1 MKYIKEKI
9 KGSILNLKNWGVS
22 DYTDKGD
29 FDSAY
34 SSARKAGEKE
44 FMWNNKRYSTDIPNS
59 NMINK
64 YIANNIYPYGY
75 WNTPKSKFKIDY
87 DELMNLKYYNN
98 GIYTTDKKLNI
109 DDIKKITRNEK
120 GESAYDLYRSK
131 GKSSSPGYPK
141 DLDASYDALSI
152 FNNQPQ
158 KHNSFIESKYKPS
171 DSKNPNMKYYSFN
184 DKYSKQI
191 EDDLFLYNN
200 RGFINDKKN
209 KRQVTGSIIAGA
221 SLKDYQYSKGKDDRG
236 DYIAYYDINDYG
248 NILDV
253 IPNTNPFEIY
263 GRIYYKDYNGQNKRM
278 YYSDKELSELD
289 VNKKNFDTLALQRE
303 LSNRGYKLPKSTK
316 SDGTFDGIWGDEI
329 KNALLDYQINNY
341 AEGGK
346 LNNHTNINMKF
357 KEETKK
363 FKKGGKSSKEI
374 KEKASRKERKY
385 QKRSDAFNSALQNIE
400 NLRASGASASEIGV
414 AQGNLGRLQN
424 RLGADGLNRLR
435 EEQRTQAIARD
446 VANTQA
452 REAVQAARG
461 SFGSYRSP
469 QVNVVMPTRT
479 AQIAPVP
486 QITIQTNLANH
497 FKTRGE
503 AFNYAR
509 KQGWKIFTYDDGKGK
524 YKQFTTELEVPA
536 SGTAKQQGQQS
547 QNPQTETQ
555 EQGQSTNKNK
565 QFIYLGNRG
574 EPLLNRKFTYSIPNF
589 PILTNDLNLYRSFEG
604 YIPGPNAE
612 TDISNQKIE
621 NKIPNLKVDSIKD
634 VPSIPIVNSGNSA
647 ASTSEPKQ
655 YLTIGNHPSFFNK
668 KLITS
673 NRFLNQGLVS
683 PSIFF
688 KQGGTI
694 EKLQTGGWLSKILSR
709 LFTTAPN
716 PNEHR
721 VNENTTTIYEEG
733 TPFIGRPFEKRGITS
748 NGQTSSMYI
757 KNPNTSKA
765 DTTFYSPGYSKDPEL
780 YPEFTPQDIRSGN
793 KKGRGKESFMRK
805 FQSPEYFPHLKYQQ
819 GGAIEDLR
827 INDELKLEALFRYF
841 QAKGVPQEN
850 LIDPETG
857 SFNADYEE
865 EATKFFQTVGEDIAF
880 WSAYK
885 SAPDKTI
892 LEYVNSENPNMVEM
906 AKKGAKLKQLK
917 KYKKGNPI
925 KKCSCGCDMITSKE
939 AGGKLVS
946 KCACGCKN

>member
-1 MKYIKEKI
+1 MKYT
-9 KGSILNLKNWGVS
+9 KN
-22 DYTDKGD
+22 
-29 FDSAY
+29 
-34 SSARKAGEKE
+34 
-44 FMWNNKRYSTDIPNS
+44 
-59 NMINK
+59 
-64 YIANNIYPYGY
+64 
-75 WNTPKSKFKIDY
+75 
-87 DELMNLKYYNN
+87 
-98 GIYTTDKKLNI
+98 
-109 DDIKKITRNEK
+109 
-120 GESAYDLYRSK
+120 
-131 GKSSSPGYPK
+131 
-141 DLDASYDALSI
+141 
-152 FNNQPQ
+152 
-158 KHNSFIESKYKPS
+158 SKY
-171 DSKNPNMKYYSFN
+171 
-184 DKYSKQI
+184 
-191 EDDLFLYNN
+191 
-200 RGFINDKKN
+200 
-209 KRQVTGSIIAGA
+209 
-221 SLKDYQYSKGKDDRG
+221 
-236 DYIAYYDINDYG
+236 
-248 NILDV
+248 
-253 IPNTNPFEIY
+253 EI
-263 GRIYYKDYNGQNKRM
+263 
-278 YYSDKELSELD
+278 
-289 VNKKNFDTLALQRE
+289 
-303 LSNRGYKLPKSTK
+303 
-316 SDGTFDGIWGDEI
+316 
-329 KNALLDYQINNY
+329 
-341 AEGGK
+341 GGK
-346 LNNHTNINMKF
+346 LNNYTNINMKF
-357 KEETKK
+357 NIEKIKK

-374 KEKASRKERKY
+374 KEEARR
-385 QKRSDAFNSALQNIE
+385 N
-400 NLRASGASASEIGV
+400 
-414 AQGNLGRLQN
+414 
-424 RLGADGLNRLR
+424 
-435 EEQRTQAIARD
+435 QAIERA
-446 VANTQA
+446 AQA
-452 REAVQAARG
+452 RETVQAARG

-486 QITIQTNLANH
+486 QITPQTNLVNH
-497 FKTRGE
+497 FRTRGE

-509 KQGWKIFTYDDGKGK
+509 KQGWKTFTYDDGKGK
-524 YKQFTTELEVPA
+524 YKQFTTEVAVPD
-536 SGTAKQQGQQS
+536 SGTAKQQGQQGQQS

-892 LEYVNSENPNMVEM
+892 LEYVNSENPKMVEM

>member
-1 MKYIKEKI
+1 MEYT
-9 KGSILNLKNWGVS
+9 KN
-22 DYTDKGD
+22 
-29 FDSAY
+29 
-34 SSARKAGEKE
+34 
-44 FMWNNKRYSTDIPNS
+44 
-59 NMINK
+59 
-64 YIANNIYPYGY
+64 
-75 WNTPKSKFKIDY
+75 
-87 DELMNLKYYNN
+87 
-98 GIYTTDKKLNI
+98 
-109 DDIKKITRNEK
+109 
-120 GESAYDLYRSK
+120 
-131 GKSSSPGYPK
+131 
-141 DLDASYDALSI
+141 
-152 FNNQPQ
+152 
-158 KHNSFIESKYKPS
+158 SKY
-171 DSKNPNMKYYSFN
+171 
-184 DKYSKQI
+184 
-191 EDDLFLYNN
+191 
-200 RGFINDKKN
+200 
-209 KRQVTGSIIAGA
+209 
-221 SLKDYQYSKGKDDRG
+221 
-236 DYIAYYDINDYG
+236 
-248 NILDV
+248 
-253 IPNTNPFEIY
+253 EI
-263 GRIYYKDYNGQNKRM
+263 
-278 YYSDKELSELD
+278 
-289 VNKKNFDTLALQRE
+289 
-303 LSNRGYKLPKSTK
+303 
-316 SDGTFDGIWGDEI
+316 
-329 KNALLDYQINNY
+329 
-341 AEGGK
+341 GGK
-346 LNNHTNINMKF
+346 LNNYTNINMKF
-357 KEETKK
+357 NIEKIKK

-374 KEKASRKERKY
+374 KEEARR
-385 QKRSDAFNSALQNIE
+385 N
-400 NLRASGASASEIGV
+400 
-414 AQGNLGRLQN
+414 
-424 RLGADGLNRLR
+424 
-435 EEQRTQAIARD
+435 QAIERA
-446 VANTQA
+446 AQA
-452 REAVQAARG
+452 RETVQAARG

-469 QVNVVMPTRT
+469 QISVAMPTRT

-486 QITIQTNLANH
+486 QITPQTNLVNH
-497 FKTRGE
+497 FRTRGE

-509 KQGWKIFTYDDGKGK
+509 KQGWKTFTYDDGKGK
-524 YKQFTTELEVPA
+524 YKQFTTEVAVPD
-536 SGTAKQQGQQS
+536 SGTAKQQGQQGQQGQQS

-647 ASTSEPKQ
+647 ASTSIPIVNSGNFAASTSEPKQ

-721 VNENTTTIYEEG
+721 VNENTTTVYEEG

-819 GGAIEDLR
+819 GGVIGSNEEEVVIDFVSR
-827 INDELKLEALFRYF
+827 FS
-841 QAKGVPQEN
+841 QMTG
-850 LIDPETG
+850 IDPNTDQGQQVLSPVVNLFVEGGYIQQYG
-857 SFNADYEE
+857 SMDDNGRDQMVQDIVYQMQEGQN
-865 EATKFFQTVGEDIAF
+865 QTV
-880 WSAYK
+880 
-885 SAPDKTI
+885 
-892 LEYVNSENPNMVEM
+892 EY
-906 AKKGAKLKQLK
+906 AKKGAKLKLLRQ
-917 KYKKGNPI
+917 YK
-925 KKCSCGCDMITSKE
+925 
-939 AGGKLVS
+939 
-946 KCACGCKN
+946 